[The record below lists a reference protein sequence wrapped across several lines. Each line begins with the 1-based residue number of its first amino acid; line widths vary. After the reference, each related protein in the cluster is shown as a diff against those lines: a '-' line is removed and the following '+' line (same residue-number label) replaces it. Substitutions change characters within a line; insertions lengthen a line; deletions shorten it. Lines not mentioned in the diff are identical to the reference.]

1 MDKDDKKTKLQQ
13 AVARIGEEIASVHA
27 DDVDVMARFP
37 VETISALREQA
48 VLSAAVPEELGG
60 GGCDICTLTAI
71 CESLGQHCA
80 ASAMILAMHYI
91 QVASIA
97 KHCGDDTDW
106 LDYLRSIVD
115 QQRLIASVTSEDGV
129 GGEMRRSIAGVELEG
144 DRFKLLKKAMTISY
158 GEQADDLLITA
169 RRNESAAEN
178 DQVLVLA
185 RRNDYELADCGSWD
199 TVGMRGTCSPG
210 AVVTVTAP
218 AWQILPTKFGD
229 IAAETMVPYSHILW
243 SGVWLGIA
251 TDALNRTRKLIQ
263 GAARKQR
270 GQLSLA
276 AHDFTKITLQH
287 QAMRDGLV
295 SVAEE
300 YRSLAESNSD
310 QLSSIRFGL
319 RINNLKLEA
328 SQKVVDIVSS
338 SMQLAGVPAYKN
350 GTPFS
355 LGRHLRD
362 AHSAA
367 IMIHNQRI
375 VDATASMQLIHR
387 GNSDRHKWI

>member
-1 MDKDDKKTKLQQ
+1 MGKNDKKAKLQQ
-13 AVARIGEEIASVHA
+13 EVALIGKEIASVHA

-37 VETISALREQA
+37 VETFSALREQA
-48 VLSAAVPEELGG
+48 ILSAAVPEELGG
-60 GGCDICTLTAI
+60 GGCDICTLTSI

-97 KHCGDDTDW
+97 KHCGDDANW
-106 LDYLRSIVD
+106 LDYLRSTVNE
-115 QQRLIASVTSEDGV
+115 QRLIASVTSEDGV

-144 DRFKLLKKAMTISY
+144 DRFRLLKKAMTISY
-158 GEQADDLLITA
+158 GTQADDLLITA
-169 RRNESAAEN
+169 RRNVTASEN

-185 RRNDYELADCGSWD
+185 KKGEYTLTDCGSWD

-210 AVVTVTAP
+210 AVVTVTAA
-218 AWQILPTKFGD
+218 AWQILPTKFSD

-251 TDALNRTRKLIQ
+251 TDALKRTRELIR

-270 GQLSLA
+270 GQLSFA
-276 AHDFTKITLQH
+276 AHDFIKITLQH

-295 SVAEE
+295 AVTEE
-300 YRSLAESNSD
+300 YRSLVESDSG

-319 RINNLKLEA
+319 RINNLKLDT

-338 SMQLAGVPAYKN
+338 SMQLSGVPAYRN

-375 VDATASMQLIHR
+375 VEANASMQLIHR
-387 GNSDRHKWI
+387 GNSDGHKWI

>member
-1 MDKDDKKTKLQQ
+1 MDKDDKKVNLLQ
-13 AVARIGEEIASVHA
+13 AATLIGKEISSVHA
-27 DDVDVMARFP
+27 QDVDAKARFP
-37 VETISALREQA
+37 VETFSALREQS

-80 ASAMILAMHYI
+80 ASGMILAMHYI

-97 KHCGDDTDW
+97 KHCGEEASW
-106 LDYLRSIVD
+106 LDYLKSIVD
-115 QQRLIASVTSEDGV
+115 EQRLIASVTSEDGV
-129 GGEMRRSIAGVELEG
+129 GGELRRSIAGVELEG
-144 DRFKLLKKAMTISY
+144 DRFKLQKKALTISY
-158 GEQADDLLITA
+158 GAQADDLLITA
-169 RRNESAAEN
+169 RRNATATEN

-185 RRNDYELADCGSWD
+185 RKGEYTLTDCGSWD

-210 AVVTVTAP
+210 AVVTVTAA
-218 AWQILPTKFGD
+218 AWQILPAKFGD

-251 TDALNRTRKLIQ
+251 TDALKRTRELIR

-270 GQLSLA
+270 GQSSLE
-276 AHDFTKITLQH
+276 HEFTKITMQH
-287 QAMRDGLV
+287 QAMRDGLAA
-295 SVAEE
+295 VAEE
-300 YRSLAESNSD
+300 YRNLVESD
-310 QLSSIRFGL
+310 PGQLSGIRFGL
-319 RINNLKLEA
+319 RINNLKLDA
-328 SQKVVDIVSS
+328 SQKVIDIVSS

-362 AHSAA
+362 AHSAV

-375 VDATASMQLIHR
+375 VDAIAPMHLIHR
-387 GNSDRHKWI
+387 GNNDGHKWL